1 MYIYICIFF
10 AVYIINYHHLASLL
24 SSLTFFSIISA
35 TEDSALSSQ
44 SREMESTSACGER
57 CERWYSRMIN
67 RYYVATVDEEKSLKN
82 SWDE

>member
-1 MYIYICIFF
+1 MYIFCSVYHKLSPSGLFTIFTR
-10 AVYIINYHHLASLL
+10 L
-24 SSLTFFSIISA
+24 FSIISA